1 MTVSHITSA
10 STRRRIL
17 GVGLAVGVALA
28 LAGCGKKGPLEP
40 APGAPEAPKAAQQAA
55 NPAEPGIASLRGG
68 GKKRPPPIQPP
79 KSDFV
84 LDFLL

>member
-1 MTVSHITSA
+1 MTVSHITSGPA
-10 STRRRIL
+10 RRRIL
-17 GVGLAVGVALA
+17 CATLAVGVALA

-55 NPAEPGIASLRGG
+55 NPAEPGIASLRGS

-79 KSDFV
+79 KSDFF